1 MSASFRLDG
10 LRVLVTASTRGIGF
24 YVARGLAEW
33 GARVAIV
40 GRSRESVARAAE
52 EISKTARVEPIG
64 ISVDLRRREDLERL
78 VEEAWSRLGGLDAL
92 VFNAGNIGCE
102 PCYLHEARYEDWLEA
117 AQLHLI
123 APGYLTSL
131 LLPHFLDQGR
141 GVFIYLSSVTVKEP
155 MSHFVLA
162 DTARAGLVQL
172 AKTIARQYGGRG
184 IRANTVLMG
193 SFDTPGARSNI
204 RKLAEMKGMDFEQ
217 AWRKW
222 VIELTPMRRVGEPW
236 EIAGLIA
243 FLLSSISSYINGSTI
258 VIDGA
263 MTRCV

>member
-1 MSASFRLDG
+1 MSIVFELKG

-40 GRSRESVARAAE
+40 GRSIKSVARAAE
-52 EISKTARVEPIG
+52 EIAKAAGAEPVAIQA
-64 ISVDLRRREDLERL
+64 DLRRREDIERL
-78 VEEAWSRLGGLDAL
+78 VEEAWRGLGGLDAL
-92 VFNAGNIGCE
+92 VFNVGNISCE
-102 PCYLHEARYEDWLEA
+102 PCYPHEAGYEDWLEA

-131 LLPHFLDQGR
+131 LLPRFLGQGR
-141 GVFIYLSSVTVKEP
+141 GTLIYLSSVTVKEP
-155 MSHFVLA
+155 MPHFALA

-172 AKTIARQYGGRG
+172 AKSVARQYGGQG

-204 RKLAEMKGMDFEQ
+204 KRLAEMKGIEFEQ
-217 AWRKW
+217 AWREW
-222 VIELTPMRRVGEPW
+222 VIELTPMKRVGRPQ
-236 EIAGLIA
+236 EIAGLVT
-243 FLLSSISSYINGSTI
+243 FLLSDVSSYINGSTI
-258 VIDGA
+258 VIDGV
-263 MTRCV
+263 MTSCV